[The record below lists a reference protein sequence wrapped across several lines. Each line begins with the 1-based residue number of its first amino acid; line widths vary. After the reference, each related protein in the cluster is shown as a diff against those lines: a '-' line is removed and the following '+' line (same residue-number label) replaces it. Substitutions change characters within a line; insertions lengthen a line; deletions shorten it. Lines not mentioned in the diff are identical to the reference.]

1 METARVTDIK
11 QPGIDPISQIILDEL
26 RATRREVNDRLDGLV
41 TQQAFEAEQR
51 RIDERH
57 ENHIR
62 IEAQARMEADAANA
76 RKIET
81 VETTAKTLIE
91 EAESRAKAGI
101 EAAKEES
108 KKALEEESARRARLA
123 SLGKWAFG
131 SLVGVAA
138 LAVSIISLVT
148 R

>member
-62 IEAQARMEADAANA
+62 IEAQARLEADAANA
-76 RKIET
+76 RKIEE
-81 VETTAKTLIE
+81 VETN
-91 EAESRAKAGI
+91 AKAHVD
-101 EAAKEES
+101 AAKDEF
-108 KKALEEESARRARLA
+108 KKALGEESARRARLA
-123 SLGKWAFG
+123 SLSKWAFG

-138 LAVSIISLVT
+138 LAVSIISLIT

>member
-1 METARVTDIK
+1 MTDIK

-62 IEAQARMEADAANA
+62 IEAQARLEADAANA
-76 RKIET
+76 RKIEA
-81 VETTAKTLIE
+81 VETAAKARVE
-91 EAESRAKAGI
+91 EAEKEFSRKLGE
-101 EAAKEES
+101 EAA
-108 KKALEEESARRARLA
+108 RRTRLA

-138 LAVSIISLVT
+138 LAVSIISLIT

>member
-62 IEAQARMEADAANA
+62 IEAQARLEADSANA
-76 RKIET
+76 RKIEA
-81 VETTAKTLIE
+81 V
-91 EAESRAKAGI
+91 
-101 EAAKEES
+101 EAAAERMVDETKKEFD
-108 KKALEEESARRARLA
+108 KKLGEESARRTRLA